1 MTAVTFPSGAAGTDR
16 RMRIAGFG
24 RLIWAEWTKIRSI
37 PSTTWSL
44 AVLVLATVGLNTV
57 VVGMAIANWDTTSA
71 AVRHSYLA
79 DPTGF
84 LAAAMFFAQIPVCVF
99 GVLVITGEYATG
111 MIASSVLAVPRRTPV
126 LAAKAIVFGPLIFVV
141 GELVA
146 FVSFGLAETI
156 ARRHVPMSL
165 GNPADLRAVVGV
177 GLYLGVL
184 GLLSLAIGT
193 LLRHTGAAIAVAVGL
208 VTVISGLAK
217 LIPGSA
223 GAHISAYLPASAGLL
238 ITHASH
244 QATDLLSPWQGFG
257 VFCVW
262 AAVLLAMA
270 ARALSRRDVI

>member
-1 MTAVTFPSGAAGTDR
+1 MTAALFPSRAENLDLRTK
-16 RMRIAGFG
+16 IAGFG
-24 RLIWAEWTKIRSI
+24 RLIWAEWTKIRSV
-37 PSTTWSL
+37 PSTAWSL

-57 VVGMAIANWDTTSA
+57 VVGLAIADWDTTTA

-84 LAAAMFFAQIPVCVF
+84 LAAAMVFAQIPVCVF

-111 MIASSVLAVPRRTPV
+111 MIASSMLAVPRRTPV
-126 LAAKAIVFGPLIFVV
+126 LAAKAFVFGPLIFVV

-146 FVSFGLAETI
+146 FVSFGLAEAI
-156 ARRHVPMSL
+156 ARGHVPMSL
-165 GNPADLRAVVGV
+165 GNPAEFRAVAGV

-193 LLRHTGAAIAVAVGL
+193 LVRHTGAAITVAVGL
-208 VTVISGLAK
+208 VTVVSGLAK
-217 LIPGSA
+217 LIPGTA

-238 ITHASH
+238 ITHASR

-257 VFCVW
+257 VLCVW
-262 AAVLLAMA
+262 AAALLAFA
-270 ARALSRRDVI
+270 ACALSRRDV